1 MPDPTP
7 LRAAKGSPWPEPL
20 ADAAFHGLAGEIVR
34 ELLPHT
40 EADPAGLLVTFL
52 ACVGN
57 AIGPLPHYR
66 VGGARHELRVFPVL
80 VGATSSGR
88 KGTAVD
94 TLAPIFEAALPA
106 WWARRTKGL
115 VSGEGLIYHVR
126 DASTERKARRNMGV
140 VIDHQ
145 DVITDEGATDKR
157 LLVVEKEFGGVLKV
171 MTRESNTLSAVIRDA
186 WDGGPMA
193 TLAKNSAVE
202 AHGAHITILGHITP
216 EELIAL
222 LTATDA
228 DNGFANRFLWICV
241 TRSKLLP
248 FGGELDDNTI
258 LGIGE
263 VLRAAIEDAATLR
276 RITLTEG
283 AKADWEVVYG
293 PITTGEPG
301 LVGTMLGRG
310 APYVMRLASVYAA
323 LDGTPEI
330 DVPHLK
336 AGLALWSYGD
346 ASVRHVFGV
355 APKGAV
361 SPYRATILTALA
373 GGSLTLTEISDDVLG
388 KNGRAGEPLTT
399 LDGLV
404 AEGLVVRTVERP
416 AGGRGRPVT
425 RFALAGRAQGETVS
439 Q

>member
-7 LRAAKGSPWPEPL
+7 LRAAKGAPWPEPL
-20 ADAAFHGLAGEIVR
+20 GDAAYHGLAGEIVR

-57 AIGPLPHYR
+57 AIGPGPHYR
-66 VGGARHELRVFPVL
+66 VGGARHELRLFPVL

-94 TLAPIFEAALPA
+94 TLAPIFEAAVPA

-126 DASTERKARRNMGV
+126 DADTSRKPRKNMGV
-140 VIDHQ
+140 IVDYET
-145 DVITDEGATDKR
+145 VVNDEGAADKR
-157 LLVVEKEFGGVLKV
+157 LLVIEKEFGGVLKV

-248 FGGELDDNTI
+248 FGGELEDNTI

-263 VLRAAIEDAATLR
+263 VLKAAIEDAAALD
-276 RITLTEG
+276 RITLTDA
-283 AKADWEVVYG
+283 AKADWETVYG

-301 LVGTMLGRG
+301 LVGTMIGRG
-310 APYVMRLASVYAA
+310 APYVMRMAGIYAA

-336 AGLALWSYGD
+336 AGLAVWSYGD
-346 ASVRHVFGV
+346 ASLRHIFAV
-355 APKGAV
+355 APREATN
-361 SPYRATILTALA
+361 PYRGTILAALA
-373 GGSLTLTEISDDVLG
+373 GGSLTQTEIANDLFM
-388 KNGRAGEPLTT
+388 KNLRAPEPLAT
-399 LDGLV
+399 LEGLL
-404 AEGLVVRTVERP
+404 AEGLVARTFERP
-416 AGGRGRPVT
+416 AGGRGRNVI
-425 RFALAGRAQGETVS
+425 RWSLAERGGAGRWG
-439 Q
+439 